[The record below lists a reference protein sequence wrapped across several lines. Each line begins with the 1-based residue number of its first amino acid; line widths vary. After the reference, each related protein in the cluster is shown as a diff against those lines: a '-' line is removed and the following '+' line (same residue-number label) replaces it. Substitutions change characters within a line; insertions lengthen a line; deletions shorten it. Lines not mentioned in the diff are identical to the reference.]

1 MLRPAHVLSARA
13 ADTIALPYSLLLVCA
28 RARSPQMVTK
38 VYVGNL
44 PKDDPIREDEL
55 RGVFSK
61 FGDIVN
67 TWIARKPAVRAR
79 STPRVRGRLA

>member
-1 MLRPAHVLSARA
+1 M
-13 ADTIALPYSLLLVCA
+13 
-28 RARSPQMVTK
+28 
-38 VYVGNL
+38 YVGNL

-79 STPRVRGRLA
+79 STPHVRGRLA

>member
-1 MLRPAHVLSARA
+1 
-13 ADTIALPYSLLLVCA
+13 
-28 RARSPQMVTK
+28 MVTK

-79 STPRVRGRLA
+79 STPHVRGRLA